1 MGLFLIVIYCITI
14 IITINNIIVI
24 QYIEF
29 LILYDHQPFQNVLIQ
44 LHQLK
49 GYLHASSI

>member
-14 IITINNIIVI
+14 IITIILLIVI

-29 LILYDHQPFQNVLIQ
+29 LILYDHQPFQNVLTQ
-44 LHQLK
+44 LHQLANCSRALK
-49 GYLHASSI
+49 I

>member
-14 IITINNIIVI
+14 IITIILLIVI

-29 LILYDHQPFQNVLIQ
+29 LILYDHPPFQNVSIQ
-44 LHQLK
+44 LHQLAN
-49 GYLHASSI
+49 YSHASLI